1 MAEALFNK
9 QGFDGALM
17 RDIATAAK
25 MQPASV
31 YYYFESKEELLWA
44 VWEKGGL
51 ELVNRVI
58 DAIADKTDP
67 WQRMETA
74 CVAHTTGLLDWRRA
88 NQALFIMPPWH
99 YPDGIKARVIA
110 LRDEYENIFIGL
122 IDDLPLRKGVDRRYL
137 RLTVIGALS
146 WSLFWFKKERD
157 TPATIAKQILSM
169 LRVPASK
176 TLNRSWASN
185 ALGTFGRSA
194 TATLTADPTGIAL
207 VGRCDKT
214 LADSSLAALF
224 KTNCPRSRLGGTARS
239 NCRPDPGSSI
249 SAPRFRVSPAQ
260 DPPARLCFADRHVR
274 RRYRR
279 SAG

>member
-1 MAEALFNK
+1 MKMAAETSTKHKKLRSNKRMSGDKAAPSKGEQAKTRIISVAEALFNK
-9 QGFDGALM
+9 QGFDGASM

-110 LRDEYENIFIGL
+110 LRDEYE
-122 IDDLPLRKGVDRRYL
+122 KSSE
-137 RLTVIGALS
+137 A
-146 WSLFWFKKERD
+146 
-157 TPATIAKQILSM
+157 PATKREASARPG
-169 LRVPASK
+169 RVPV
-176 TLNRSWASN
+176 TIRRDH
-185 ALGTFGRSA
+185 GCSA
-194 TATLTADPTGIAL
+194 T
-207 VGRCDKT
+207 R
-214 LADSSLAALF
+214 
-224 KTNCPRSRLGGTARS
+224 
-239 NCRPDPGSSI
+239 
-249 SAPRFRVSPAQ
+249 RVSGLRTVSEK
-260 DPPARLCFADRHVR
+260 DIDR
-274 RRYRR
+274 
-279 SAG
+279 G